1 MSVILQLKN
10 GFDHEKKKRAT
21 QFSHMGSKIKKG
33 VKDDSN
39 KTAIN

>member
-1 MSVILQLKN
+1 M
-10 GFDHEKKKRAT
+10 KKKRAT

-39 KTAIN
+39 KTAINWDGEDRLQVEQV